1 MLLGAGRCGCSR
13 PKDKNGDSEGH
24 CSGERHAHAGVDKHF
39 LLAHATGTGR
49 EKRFYCGRRSAARRH
64 SQDLRVLLDR
74 VLREV
79 DNLPE
84 DLRTAI
90 EKVLA

>member
-1 MLLGAGRCGCSR
+1 MQPECLLRRCQ
-13 PKDKNGDSEGH
+13 
-24 CSGERHAHAGVDKHF
+24 
-39 LLAHATGTGR
+39 LAVR
-49 EKRFYCGRRSAARRH
+49 VSAARRH

-84 DLRTAI
+84 DLRAAI

>member
-1 MLLGAGRCGCSR
+1 M
-13 PKDKNGDSEGH
+13 
-24 CSGERHAHAGVDKHF
+24 
-39 LLAHATGTGR
+39 
-49 EKRFYCGRRSAARRH
+49 
-64 SQDLRVLLDR
+64 LLDR

-90 EKVLA
+90 EKVLDARFAQSRV